1 MVLPA
6 RKVSYLVHP
15 HFAPRLSLRE
25 GKQLGPES
33 QSQGV
38 AELGSLSLTLEPLC
52 NTAPSPSSFY
62 CVSLS
67 FSTLVHILGHLKKG
81 TTNTPAGILTPL
93 SGPSQ
98 NTSSFTLWLSIQ
110 VQLPDAS
117 FEEGHAS
124 VTSVLSTQ

>member
-52 NTAPSPSSFY
+52 NTAPSPLQFLLR
-62 CVSLS
+62 VS